1 MLASKVAPRYP
12 VAAVARP
19 RSPLRNRVE
28 YLAYRVAAGAVRAL
42 GPRSASRLGA
52 ALGLVFHLASS
63 RRRRIADA
71 NLALAYP
78 ELGTSERRALGRE
91 VARHFGRA
99 ALETLWLQRIPVG
112 DLERAT
118 HVEGEEHLRAALER
132 GRGVILLSAHIGV
145 WEVAA
150 LITGRRLPEGVM
162 LVHRP
167 LDNPLLE
174 AELAR
179 LRARFGNRLVGKH
192 RIQGELKRELAGGG
206 VIGILLDQRPP
217 EKLAVE
223 VPFFGQ
229 PTPTNSALALLA
241 RATTAPIV
249 PVWGLWDAPGRYT
262 VRFEEPL
269 LVGRLDEQERTTA
282 AITAR
287 CTARIEGVIRE
298 RPEQWLW
305 FHDRWRGLQ
314 GAGE

>member
-1 MLASKVAPRYP
+1 
-12 VAAVARP
+12 
-19 RSPLRNRVE
+19 
-28 YLAYRVAAGAVRAL
+28 
-42 GPRSASRLGA
+42 
-52 ALGLVFHLASS
+52 
-63 RRRRIADA
+63 
-71 NLALAYP
+71 
-78 ELGTSERRALGRE
+78 

-99 ALETLWLQRIPVG
+99 ALETLWLQRISVPA
-112 DLERAT
+112 LEKAT
-118 HVEGEEHLRAALER
+118 RLEGEEHLRAGLEL
-132 GRGVILLSAHIGV
+132 GRGVILLSAHVGV

-150 LITGRRLPEGVM
+150 LITGRRLPDGVM

-206 VIGILLDQRPP
+206 VVGILLDQRPP
-217 EKLAVE
+217 DKLAVK
-223 VPFFGQ
+223 VPFFGH

-241 RATTAPIV
+241 RVTRAPVV

-269 LVGRLDEQERTTA
+269 LLDGLDGEERTTP

-305 FHDRWRGLQ
+305 FHDRWRGLS
-314 GAGE
+314 GAGQ